1 MAHLSDWLTKK
12 QVAESLHISDGDFDH
27 YLSGEGLKSSQQR
40 SADGSSQ
47 LCVYDPDIV
56 EALRASFDKRN
67 LEANPRLRS
76 LVFNSS
82 ELLKIYAS
90 LGYSPCLRERMTDLA
105 AKVRACC
112 DPDSLGASEG
122 STDAD
127 PKVLL
132 TPNGA
137 GSLHTELSF
146 CCPLEDRE
154 ARVPVQH
161 LWDWAVE
168 ARTALLNEVPE
179 FGSPEGNRVSA
190 NKIQSILNAAN
201 AFDCEELPYEE
212 SVKQEQFDY
221 LLWRIEVK
229 IPRQDESDR
238 STDLAFVAT
247 EYLRVPWMHNRLL
260 TERLA
265 REVFKL
271 LRKDVGKMAVPPSWP
286 ALITAAAAAVF
297 YYFWGMAMAL
307 MPVVLTVGLIL
318 PIIYRS
324 REVNRLAREVDRVAK
339 ELEED
344 WFSGKVLA
352 KRVERLYGF
361 GGTVPSVL
369 PALLELLP

>member
-1 MAHLSDWLTKK
+1 MADFSDWLTKK
-12 QVAESLHISDGDFDH
+12 QVAESLHVSDGDVDH
-27 YLSGEGLKSSQQR
+27 YLSGEGLKSRQQR
-40 SADGSSQ
+40 SADGQ
-47 LCVYDPDIV
+47 RPRCVYDPAIV
-56 EALRASFDKRN
+56 ETLRASFDKPN

-76 LVFNSS
+76 LVFNSP

-112 DPDSLGASEG
+112 DPDSLAASEG
-122 STDAD
+122 SINAD

-137 GSLHTELSF
+137 VSLHTELSF

-154 ARVPVQH
+154 VRVPVQH

-168 ARTALLNEVPE
+168 ARTALLSEVPE

-190 NKIQSILNAAN
+190 NNIRSILNAAN
-201 AFDCEELPYEE
+201 AFDCEELPYEKK
-212 SVKQEQFDY
+212 VRKEQFDSI
-221 LLWRIEVK
+221 LWRIEVR

-238 STDLAFVAT
+238 STDFAFLAT
-247 EYLRVPWMHNRLL
+247 EYLRAPWMHNRSL

-271 LRKDVGKMAVPPSWP
+271 LRKDVGKMAVPPRWP
-286 ALITAAAAAVF
+286 ASITAVAAAVF

-307 MPVVLTVGLIL
+307 LPVFLTLGLML
-318 PIIYRS
+318 PIIYRAW
-324 REVNRLAREVDRVAK
+324 EVNRLAREVDRVAR
-339 ELEED
+339 EIEED
-344 WFSGKVLA
+344 WFAGKILA
-352 KRVERLYGF
+352 NRVERLYRF
-361 GGTVPSVL
+361 GTVPSVL
-369 PALLELLP
+369 PALLELLQ

>member
-1 MAHLSDWLTKK
+1 
-12 QVAESLHISDGDFDH
+12 
-27 YLSGEGLKSSQQR
+27 
-40 SADGSSQ
+40 
-47 LCVYDPDIV
+47 
-56 EALRASFDKRN
+56 
-67 LEANPRLRS
+67 
-76 LVFNSS
+76 
-82 ELLKIYAS
+82 
-90 LGYSPCLRERMTDLA
+90 MTDLA

-112 DPDSLGASEG
+112 DPDSLAASEG
-122 STDAD
+122 STHTD

-132 TPNGA
+132 TPDGA

-146 CCPLEDRE
+146 CCPLADRD

-168 ARTALLNEVPE
+168 ARTALLYEVPE

-190 NKIQSILNAAN
+190 NKIRSILNAAN
-201 AFDCEELPYEE
+201 AFDCEELPYEKK
-212 SVKQEQFDY
+212 VRKEQFDY

-247 EYLRVPWMHNRLL
+247 EYLRAPWMHNRLL

-271 LRKDVGKMAVPPSWP
+271 LRKDVGKMTVPPRWP
-286 ALITAAAAAVF
+286 ALITAAAAAIS

-307 MPVVLTVGLIL
+307 VPVVLTLGLIV
-318 PIIYRS
+318 PIIYRIW
-324 REVNRLAREVDRVAK
+324 EVNRLAREVDRVAR
-339 ELEED
+339 EIAED
-344 WFSGKVLA
+344 WFAGKVLA
-352 KRVERLYGF
+352 NRIERLYRF
-361 GGTVPSVL
+361 GGNVPSVL